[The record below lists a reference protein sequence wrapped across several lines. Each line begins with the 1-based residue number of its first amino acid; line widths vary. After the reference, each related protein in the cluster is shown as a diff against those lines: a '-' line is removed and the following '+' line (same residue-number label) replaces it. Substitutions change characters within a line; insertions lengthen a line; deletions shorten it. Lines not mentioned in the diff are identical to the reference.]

1 MSDYPLVTIGTL
13 CYNSGRYVVE
23 SLECVKKQNYPN
35 IELIIIDDCSTDKV
49 SADLIQNYIDEHK
62 IKCTYIR
69 RTQNKGILYNLKEIN
84 EKASDKSKYLAFL
97 SDDLWDDNFLHTS
110 VALLEKSSEN
120 EIMLY
125 SDVRIMQYETKEI
138 VHESNSKNM
147 HPDSENNKKLFQYR
161 EDDLYHLKHNDLLEF
176 LFETNPIYAIGIMFK
191 TRLFIKAGGF
201 CDKYFYEDYPTW
213 FKLTIL
219 GYDFLY
225 YNKTLTT
232 YVRHGANISNIRNK
246 EVTDVMSLLKIENIA
261 RCKRLY
267 TLKKVAPQLIYNYQ
281 TEGWFS
287 YEKLKFTLLLI
298 FRNPRIII
306 ALISNITDKLFKI
319 KRTY

>member
-1 MSDYPLVTIGTL
+1 MKDYPLVTVGVL
-13 CYNSGRYVVE
+13 CYNTGKFVVE
-23 SLECVKKQNYPN
+23 SLDCIKKQYYPN
-35 IELIIIDDCSTDKV
+35 LEIIIIDDCSTDGF
-49 SADLIQNYIDEHK
+49 SADLVQKYIDEQQLN
-62 IKCTYIR
+62 CNYIR
-69 RTQNKGILYNLKEIN
+69 RKENKGISNNLNEIIRLSN
-84 EKASDKSKYLAFL
+84 LNSKYLVL
-97 SDDLWDDNFLHTS
+97 LGDDLWDDNFLHTS

-120 EIMLY
+120 EILLY

-232 YVRHGANISNIRNK
+232 YVRHGANISNVRNK

-261 RCKRLY
+261 RCRRLY
-267 TLKKVAPQLIYNYQ
+267 TLKKVVPQLIYNYQ